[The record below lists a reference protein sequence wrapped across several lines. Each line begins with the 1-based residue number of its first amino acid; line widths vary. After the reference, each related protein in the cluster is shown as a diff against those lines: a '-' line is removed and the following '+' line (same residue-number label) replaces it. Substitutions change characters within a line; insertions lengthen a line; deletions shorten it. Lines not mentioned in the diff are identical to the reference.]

1 MTAMPVV
8 GQNGGEYGVSAIRV
22 ILANAGTHVGCPEPI
37 PLRRSLLTE
46 RQSSKLLAVIVVVL
60 MVASTAVVTT
70 SLMPSNT
77 VPDQKYSQKVDAEA
91 NGAVRSLKYE
101 ISRLGESYV
110 KPTNYSMLGRSDHTQ
125 PGINQWYVPVRM
137 NNAIIH
143 NSWPYALAWDPNM
156 DQVIVP
162 PTNPLAS
169 WIVTTFCQLKVDAE
183 NITELATG
191 VQNDPWIVPILHTG
205 ADPDADDGGWVN
217 MSLYQNYLKDQE
229 VMDIKAGVHYA
240 NTFYGVSKSEYATIW
255 KATQYPNDG
264 WFSEIQG
271 HWDFSRRA
279 AHKFLGL
286 PGTGDLV
293 AEFNAVGAAAI
304 ATSWENEWIAD
315 GDVHGPLDIYTAYEY
330 SLKTG
335 NGPVTIWLKLDSE
348 NSTSDRIALWMWS
361 QTWGAEFLLERYLD
375 KVGVERSLIPM
386 REDWYLNGTLCPSS
400 GDIHERMTT
409 TYHVTAWN
417 DKQAYNNPAWMLEP
431 QHMDIL
437 PERLGDAYVSKFDP
451 YAWTYYGS
459 DYKPTRLCLAPGVGL
474 YGQQVRYWQTPMN
487 WNLAADESLTVILP
501 SSTQNGWGIEPY
513 WSNNYSLPGFAVTEM
528 QSNGRTGE
536 FVLGHGYPETLYSA
550 TYYNPATKTIT
561 IPGGTSFDPNMNP
574 IPGYTTIFES
584 GSPLFYFDISPVS
597 HYNLSIVDP
606 GPYSVGHTY
615 TLRVTP
621 RDLAYNP
628 VSCNQTVCLPGVTG
642 VTFGASSHTF
652 AWGETYWETTV
663 SFDVPGNFA
672 LTSEDQYFYLDIVDV
687 YSIKVGFEWML
698 YQGWNLACNPLVGLT
713 YRASTLGLEIADVV
727 AGFNSS
733 TGVYDKV
740 YIVGASPGWF
750 DFAILPG
757 TGYWIYINKGVE
769 NITLYGTMP
778 TGPQTMNVTVPQNG
792 GWAMIGLRSLNTAF
806 KASDLPGMCSGGRI
820 LVVAGFDNILKVY
833 KTYIVGGPPS
843 TDFYLVAGHAY
854 WIYCNGNLTMTYDP

>member
-1 MTAMPVV
+1 
-8 GQNGGEYGVSAIRV
+8 
-22 ILANAGTHVGCPEPI
+22 
-37 PLRRSLLTE
+37 
-46 RQSSKLLAVIVVVL
+46 LLAVITVVL
-60 MVASTAVVTT
+60 MVASTAVVAN
-70 SLMPSNT
+70 SFSHSNT
-77 VPDQKYSQKVDAEA
+77 VPDLKHSQKADAEV

-101 ISRLGESYV
+101 ISRLGESYL
-110 KPTNYSMLGRSDHTQ
+110 KPTDYSMLGRSDHTQ
-125 PGINQWYVPVRM
+125 LGINQWYVQRGLD
-137 NNAIIH
+137 NAIIH
-143 NSWPYALAWDPNM
+143 DSWPYVLAWDPNP

-169 WIVTTFCQLKVDAE
+169 WIVSTFYQLKVDAE

-217 MSLYQNYLKDQE
+217 MSLYQSFVTAQE
-229 VMDIKAGVHYA
+229 FSDIKSGKHYA
-240 NTFYGVSKSEYATIW
+240 NTFFGVPAPDYKGEW
-255 KATQYPNDG
+255 GGLNNDG
-264 WFSEIQG
+264 WFTEIQG

-293 AEFNAVGAAAI
+293 AEFNAVGATAV

-315 GDVHGPLDIYTAYEY
+315 GDVHGPLDIYTAYEF

-335 NGPVTIWLKLDSE
+335 NGPVTMWLKLDSD
-348 NSTSDRIALWMWS
+348 NSTSDKIALWMWS
-361 QTWGAEFLLERYLD
+361 QTWGAEFLFERYLD

-386 REDWYLNGTLCPSS
+386 REDWYLNGTLCPAN

-417 DKQAYNNPAWMLEP
+417 DKQAYNNPTWMLEP

-437 PERLGDAYVSKFDP
+437 PDRLGDGYISKFDP
-451 YAWTYYGS
+451 YAWVYYGS
-459 DYKPTRLCLAPGVGL
+459 DYKPTRLCLAPGVSK

-487 WNLAADESLTVILP
+487 WNLATDESLTIILP
-501 SSTQNGWGIEPY
+501 SSTQNGWGVEPY
-513 WSNNYSLPGFAVTEM
+513 WSNNYTVPGNAVAEI
-528 QSNGRTGE
+528 QSNGCTGE

-550 TYYNPATKTIT
+550 TFYDPETKTIT

-574 IPGYTTIFES
+574 IPGYETIFES

-621 RDLAYNP
+621 RDFAYNP

-642 VTFGASSHTF
+642 VTYGVSSHTF
-652 AWGETYWETTV
+652 AWGEAYWETTV
-663 SFDVPGNFA
+663 NFSAPGNIT
-672 LTSEDQYFYLDIVDV
+672 LSSEDQYFYLDIVDE
-687 YSIKVGFEWML
+687 YSFKVGFEWKL
-698 YQGWNLACNPLVGLT
+698 YQGWNFVCNPLVGLT
-713 YRASTLGLEIADVV
+713 YRASTLGLLRADVV

-733 TGVYDKV
+733 TGLYDKV
-740 YIVGASPGWF
+740 YIVGVSPLW
-750 DFAILPG
+750 DFYILPG
-757 TGYWIYINKGVE
+757 NGYWIYVNKGVE
-769 NITLYGTMP
+769 NITLFGTMP
-778 TGPQTMNVTVPQNG
+778 TGPQTINVTVPPYG
-792 GWAMIGLRSLNTAF
+792 GWATIGLCSLNTTL

-820 LVVAGFDNILKVY
+820 LVVSGFDNVQKVN
-833 KTYIVGGPPS
+833 KPYIVGGPPPA
-843 TDFYLVAGHAY
+843 DFYLVPGDAY
-854 WIYCNGNLTMTYDP
+854 WVYCTGSLTMTYTP